1 MVELTNQIFKDDE
14 FTIAYLRHY
23 IFITRSIHRAE
34 YELDQLRH
42 EQQTIHKYVMAS
54 PQFHQAMQLIVRTY
68 RRRACQS
75 SLHPYTRQ
83 PLNLNQ
89 LCSPQTSQSSLPSS
103 IPSQP
108 STSSLS
114 SRSTQPP
121 KDAQPGSANYPIDVD
136 DNDDHDKKKTVKKPK
151 FEPVCERCGEQGH
164 NKPNCDTPICSFSH
178 CRVCE
183 WMKKP
188 QESCD
193 HHDVSLAQ
201 CKCLRGNKIPYLE
214 ESD

>member
-1 MVELTNQIFKDDE
+1 MPSSSSSSSSSSTYPIFAFELGTLVLDERMVELTNQIFKDDE

-23 IFITRSIHRAE
+23 IFITHSIHRAE

-54 PQFHQAMQLIVRTY
+54 SQFRQAMQLIVRTY

-108 STSSLS
+108 STSSLL
-114 SRSTQPP
+114 SRLTQPP
-121 KDAQPGSANYPIDVD
+121 KDAQPGSTNYPIDVN
-136 DNDDHDKKKTVKKPK
+136 DNDDHDKTKTVKKPK
-151 FEPVCERCGEQGH
+151 FKPACE
-164 NKPNCDTPICSFSH
+164 
-178 CRVCE
+178 
-183 WMKKP
+183 
-188 QESCD
+188 
-193 HHDVSLAQ
+193 
-201 CKCLRGNKIPYLE
+201 
-214 ESD
+214 